1 MSDVPSDVLCE
12 ILGRVPAECLFRFRT
27 VCKAWRRI
35 IDDPSFI
42 KSHTNNQLSSTTLLI
57 RNSTGSLYSLS
68 LDALIYADGQQKID
82 VNHVKTLIRRGVPR
96 LPALPVVSC
105 NGLILISHYNIN
117 KIWVIWNPLTR
128 ECHEL
133 PKLDT
138 DLCLM
143 GRGLG
148 YDYAA
153 DDYKV
158 VRIDKKYH
166 HGKFVHK
173 TFVYSLKLDCWR
185 MIKSCPCDSPRRSHG
200 VFLNGALHWISWDM
214 IIALDLGTEDY
225 SQLPL
230 PPVSTRAG
238 EPFEMHLDAL
248 GGCLVLSYYYTIE
261 GLDGWVMKDYG
272 REKSWI
278 KLFSIGELDIIC
290 AMGGLRPI
298 AYLKSKGQVLLQ
310 HDSKF
315 LWLDIEKN
323 YAKKVTIH
331 GLPNFLSSQI
341 CPGSLFRLN
350 HSGGV
355 GGSVV
360 VRRTAGVKRKRKRKK
375 ANS

>member
-12 ILGRVPAECLFRFRT
+12 ILGQVPAESLFHFRT
-27 VCKAWRRI
+27 VCKSWRRI

-42 KSHTNNQLSSTTLLI
+42 KSHTNNQLSSTNLLI

-68 LDALIYADGQQKID
+68 LDSLIYADGQQTIN
-82 VNHVKTLIRRGVPR
+82 VTHVKTLIRRGVPR
-96 LPALPVVSC
+96 LPDLP
-105 NGLILISHYNIN
+105 
-117 KIWVIWNPLTR
+117 
-128 ECHEL
+128 L

-166 HGKFVHK
+166 HGKFGLRTLSNPAVTARNTYQSK
-173 TFVYSLKLDCWR
+173 GTSQNAFRCVEWMLS
-185 MIKSCPCDSPRRSHG
+185 SE
-200 VFLNGALHWISWDM
+200 LH
-214 IIALDLGTEDY
+214 
-225 SQLPL
+225 
-230 PPVSTRAG
+230 
-238 EPFEMHLDAL
+238 
-248 GGCLVLSYYYTIE
+248 YTIE

-272 REKSWI
+272 VEKSWM
-278 KLFSIGELDIIC
+278 KLFSIGGLDIIC
-290 AMGGLRPI
+290 AMGGLRPV

-323 YAKKVTIH
+323 SVKKVTIH

-341 CPGSLFRLN
+341 CPGSLLRLN
-350 HSGGV
+350 DSGGV

-360 VRRTAGVKRKRKRKK
+360 AARTAGVKRKRKK
-375 ANS
+375 ANTRLQLCVTTTDVWRHSNSSCRSDSS